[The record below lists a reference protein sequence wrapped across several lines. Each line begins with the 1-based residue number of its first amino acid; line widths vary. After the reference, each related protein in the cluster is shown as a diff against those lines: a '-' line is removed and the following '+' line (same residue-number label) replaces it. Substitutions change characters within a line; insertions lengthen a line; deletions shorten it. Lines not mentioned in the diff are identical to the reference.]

1 MLNRSASLAMST
13 SVLKALPG
21 KLDIKRHSPSILYFH
36 CTVIFVRS
44 ALQFMTLNRRLNI
57 GIAHVFSCIDIRRVP
72 RKLFE
77 HEAVR
82 PSVQTSSEG
91 PGKC

>member
-1 MLNRSASLAMST
+1 MFNNDNTCMFNNDNT
-13 SVLKALPG
+13 CMFNN
-21 KLDIKRHSPSILYFH
+21 DNTCMFNNDN
-36 CTVIFVRS
+36 T
-44 ALQFMTLNRRLNI
+44 I
-57 GIAHVFSCIDIRRVP
+57 GITHVFSCINICRVL
-72 RKLFE
+72 RMLFE